1 MEVEGG
7 KFQHDL
13 ILTNFICKNPIS
25 KCHILRFWVDMDLG
39 GRHYLSQ
46 YKIQT
51 SAQKIEGQN
60 KTLLNYK
67 EKKTLL
73 RW

>member
-1 MEVEGG
+1 
-7 KFQHDL
+7 
-13 ILTNFICKNPIS
+13 
-25 KCHILRFWVDMDLG
+25 MDLG

-73 RW
+73 R

>member
-1 MEVEGG
+1 
-7 KFQHDL
+7 
-13 ILTNFICKNPIS
+13 
-25 KCHILRFWVDMDLG
+25 MDLG

-67 EKKTLL
+67 EKKNTFKMIVHILNQCFSL
-73 RW
+73 N